1 MTPLIKKFQY
11 GNHTVTLET
20 GRIARQATGAVLCSI
35 DNTSVLCTVVG
46 AREAKAGMDFFPLGV
61 HYIEKAYAAGKIPGG
76 FFKRE
81 GRPNEK
87 ETLTSRLIDR
97 PIRPLF
103 PNGFKN
109 EVQVVCTV
117 MSAEKNIDPDIAAMI
132 GTSAALSISGIPF
145 NGPVGGARVG
155 YTEDQ
160 GYLLNPT
167 YSELAG
173 SSLDMIVAG
182 TKDAVLMVESE
193 ASELSED
200 IMLGGVLFAHQ
211 EMQTVISVIEELAA
225 EAGKPRWDWVAEVEN
240 ADLKASL
247 ADLVGADLDAAYQVH
262 DKQARVE
269 SINALR
275 DRANA
280 SLISDGGFSAED
292 IKDSFKKLEKS
303 IVRGRIIRGEP
314 RIDGRDTKKV
324 RAINVEVGILD
335 KVHGSSLFTRGET
348 QAIVAATLGSSRD
361 AQMIDALEGRRDD
374 PFMLH
379 YNFPPY
385 SVGECGR
392 IGFTSRREVGH
403 GRLAR
408 RGINAVL
415 PSQED
420 FPYAIRV
427 VSEITESNGSSSM
440 ASVCGSSLALMDAGV
455 PLKAPVAGI
464 AMGLVKEAE
473 GFAIL
478 TDILGDEDHL
488 GDMDFKVA
496 GTAAGI
502 TALQMDIKIEG
513 ITEEIMEIALE
524 QAMEARLHILD
535 EMNKVIATGRS
546 EVADTAPRMGVM
558 QIDSDK
564 IRDVIGKGG
573 ATIRGLCD
581 EHNSTIDITDDGS
594 VKIYSEDTEGLNAA
608 MDAIKAIVAD
618 PEPGTIYDGKVVR
631 IVDFGAFVNFMPGT
645 DGLVHISQIAQERV
659 AKVGDYLT
667 EGQDV
672 RVKVTEIDNRGRV
685 KLSIKEAQIEEGT
698 VPEAPAAAPEA
709 ASDKTEEAAPE
720 A

>member
-1 MTPLIKKFQY
+1 MNPIIKKFQY

-46 AREAKAGMDFFPLGV
+46 AREAKPGMDFFPLGV
-61 HYIEKAYAAGKIPGG
+61 HYVEKAYAAGKIPGG

-145 NGPVGGARVG
+145 NGPIGGARVG
-155 YTEDQ
+155 YTEES

-173 SSLDMIVAG
+173 SSLDMVVAG

-211 EMQTVISVIEELAA
+211 EMQAVITVIQQLAD
-225 EAGKPRWDWVAEVEN
+225 EAGKPRWDWQGEVEN
-240 ADLKASL
+240 AELKDALNS
-247 ADLVGADLDAAYQVH
+247 LVGAEVDAAYQVV
-262 DKQARVE
+262 DKQERVV
-269 SINALR
+269 SVNALR
-275 DRANA
+275 DRAYAELA
-280 SLISDGGFSAED
+280 SDDGASVDD
-292 IKDSFKKLEKS
+292 IKDAFKKLEKKV
-303 IVRGRIIRGEP
+303 VRGRIIRGEP
-314 RIDGRDTKKV
+314 RIDGRDTKTV
-324 RAINVEVGILD
+324 RGINVEVGILP
-335 KVHGSSLFTRGET
+335 KVHGSALFTRGET
-348 QAIVAATLGSSRD
+348 QAIVAATLGSTRD

-415 PSQED
+415 PNPEE
-420 FPYAIRV
+420 FPYAMRV

-464 AMGLVKEAE
+464 AMGLVKEDE
-473 GFAIL
+473 GFAVL

-524 QAMEARLHILD
+524 QAMDARLYILD
-535 EMNKVIATGRS
+535 EMNKVLASGRD
-546 EVADTAPRMGVM
+546 EVADTAPRMGIM

-573 ATIRGLCD
+573 ATIRGLCE
-581 EHNSTIDITDDGS
+581 EHNSTIDINDDGA

-608 MDAIKAIVAD
+608 MDAIRAIVAD

-659 AKVGDYLT
+659 AKVTDYLT

-698 VPEAPAAAPEA
+698 VPEKAPEPAA
-709 ASDKTEEAAPE
+709 EAAPE
-720 A
+720 SEPEA

>member
-46 AREAKAGMDFFPLGV
+46 AREAKPGMDFFPLGV

-155 YTEDQ
+155 YTEEQ

-167 YSELAG
+167 YSELEG
-173 SSLDMIVAG
+173 SSLDMVVAG

-211 EMQTVISVIEELAA
+211 EMQAVISVIEELAA
-225 EAGKPRWDWVAEVEN
+225 EAGKPRWDWQAEEEN
-240 ADLKASL
+240 IELKDALKA
-247 ADLVGADLDAAYQVH
+247 AVGAELDAAYQVV
-262 DKQARVE
+262 DKQARVA
-269 SINALR
+269 SINGLR
-275 DRANA
+275 DRAIAELA
-280 SLISDGGFSAED
+280 SEDGHSEED
-292 IKDSFKKLEKS
+292 MKDAFKKLEKT

-348 QAIVAATLGSSRD
+348 QAIVAATLGSTRD

-420 FPYAIRV
+420 FPYAMRV

-464 AMGLVKEAE
+464 AMGLVKEDE
-473 GFAIL
+473 GYAVL

-535 EMNKVIATGRS
+535 EMNKVIAAGRD
-546 EVADTAPRMGVM
+546 EVAETAPRMGLM
-558 QIDSDK
+558 QIDPDK

-573 ATIRGLCD
+573 ATIRSLCD
-581 EHNSTIDITDDGS
+581 EHNSTIDITDDGA
-594 VKIYSEDTEGLNAA
+594 VKIYSEDTDGLNS
-608 MDAIKAIVAD
+608 AIEAINAIVAD
-618 PEPGTIYDGKVVR
+618 PEPGTIYEGKVVR

-659 AKVGDYLT
+659 AKVTDYLS

-672 RVKVTEIDNRGRV
+672 RVKVLEIDNRGRV
-685 KLSIKEAQIEEGT
+685 KLSIKEAQLEEGT
-698 VPEAPAAAPEA
+698 VPEAPAAAE
-709 ASDKTEEAAPE
+709 STEEEAPE

>member
-46 AREAKAGMDFFPLGV
+46 AREAKPGMDFFPLGV

-155 YTEDQ
+155 YTEEQ

-167 YSELAG
+167 YSELAE
-173 SSLDMIVAG
+173 SSLDMVVAG

-200 IMLGGVLFAHQ
+200 TMLGGVLFAHQ

-225 EAGKPRWDWVAEVEN
+225 EAGKPRWDWQAEEED
-240 ADLKASL
+240 AELKAAM
-247 ADLVGADLDAAYQVH
+247 ADLVGADLDSAYQVV
-262 DKQARVE
+262 DKQARVV
-269 SINALR
+269 SVNGLR
-275 DRANA
+275 DRATAELA
-280 SLISDGGFSAED
+280 SEDGHSAED
-292 IKDSFKKLEKS
+292 IKDAFKKLEKS

-348 QAIVAATLGSSRD
+348 QAIVAATLGSTRD

-420 FPYAIRV
+420 FPYAMRV

-464 AMGLVKEAE
+464 AMGLVKEDA
-473 GFAIL
+473 GFAVL

-535 EMNKVIATGRS
+535 EMNKVIATGRD
-546 EVADTAPRMGVM
+546 EVADTAPRMGTM

-581 EHNSTIDITDDGS
+581 EHNSTIDITDDGA
-594 VKIYSEDTEGLNAA
+594 VKIYSEDTEGLNSA

-659 AKVGDYLT
+659 AKVTDYLS

-698 VPEAPAAAPEA
+698 VPEAPAA
-709 ASDKTEEAAPE
+709 SDKAEDAAPE